1 MGVIIFFFVDFTKTF
16 DSIPHSHLWY
26 KLIKSGMHRRM
37 LQVIRSMYTSLKLCV
52 RTPEGLTKYFACE
65 MGTRQGCILSPAL
78 FAFYIGELVD
88 MLRCLTLLYADDSSD
103 TVGRLQKIINVLFT
117 YCKLWHL
124 LVNMIKTKLV
134 VFRRITTNELCSR
147 ANKAL
152 HNLYK
157 YTYRFWRLPI
167 NVSLTLFDKMVL
179 PILLHGSD
187 IWGHSDCEA
196 VERVHLKFC
205 KPLLGVGSTTSD
217 VAVLGELG
225 RSPLAINYKMRC
237 IKYRLKLLKLPEQRM
252 PKACYKILKK
262 NRWKW
267 EENMGKW
274 CETFITDVRI
284 SFCLDAARGGRWIS
298 FSRGILFKVN
308 KLLLGKMDTR

>member
-1 MGVIIFFFVDFTKTF
+1 
-16 DSIPHSHLWY
+16 
-26 KLIKSGMHRRM
+26 M

-88 MLRCLTLLYADDSSD
+88 MLRAENCNGVYINEDFSNQKILLYADDSSD

-124 LVNMIKTKLV
+124 LVNMIKTIV

-152 HNLYK
+152 YNLYK
-157 YTYRFWRLPI
+157 YTYRFRRLPI

-179 PILLHGSD
+179 PILLYGSD
-187 IWGHSDCEA
+187 IWGHSDCAA

-237 IKYRLKLLKLPEQRM
+237 IKYRLKLLKLPDQRM
-252 PKACYKILKK
+252 PKK
-262 NRWKW
+262 
-267 EENMGKW
+267 
-274 CETFITDVRI
+274 
-284 SFCLDAARGGRWIS
+284 
-298 FSRGILFKVN
+298 
-308 KLLLGKMDTR
+308 